1 MSDAENGN
9 YEKKNEKRIKKN
21 IFGEFRLFL
30 LGGFFLLSELIDF
43 EKRKKYIDNVV
54 SECVHRVKR

>member
-43 EKRKKYIDNVV
+43 EKKNIYR
-54 SECVHRVKR
+54 